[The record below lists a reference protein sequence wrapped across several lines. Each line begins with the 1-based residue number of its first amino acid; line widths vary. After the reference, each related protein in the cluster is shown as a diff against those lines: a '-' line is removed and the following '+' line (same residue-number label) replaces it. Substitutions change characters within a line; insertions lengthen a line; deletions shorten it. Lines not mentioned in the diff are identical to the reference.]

1 MPELFYC
8 NLPRVEDPVNRIL
21 FCAICIITI
30 LKIRKNRE
38 KINFCHSLYYFG
50 ENYVIIKKIFRK
62 IFNYFLHFIYC
73 KPDLACD
80 VGE

>member
-8 NLPRVEDPVNRIL
+8 NLRGWRIL
-21 FCAICIITI
+21 KIGFFFCAICIIII
-30 LKIRKNRE
+30 LKIHKNRE
-38 KINFCHSLYYFG
+38 KINFYHSLYYFG

-62 IFNYFLHFIYC
+62 ILNYFLHFIYC